1 MKKSMSDSHSS
12 DNENTFNFNL
22 ELDMTNNKKERTGEN
37 FFRKEYNFEDFQNQG
52 DEKTF
57 KSEKTEYRKNQ
68 NTS

>member
-37 FFRKEYNFEDFQNQG
+37 FFRKEYNFEDFQN
-52 DEKTF
+52 
-57 KSEKTEYRKNQ
+57 
-68 NTS
+68 